1 MTPELEA
8 IADAFDANLVEGI
21 AAVLDRFKDKISFLA
36 KCAVAFVE
44 DHADASSPQ
53 GPAHRCHRARG
64 NDVAGAPM
72 LASSGQFPF

>member
-1 MTPELEA
+1 LARIGDAQGMTPELEA

-44 DHADASSPQ
+44 DHADASSPS
-53 GPAHRCHRARG
+53 RAG
-64 NDVAGAPM
+64 
-72 LASSGQFPF
+72 